1 MKDLKDCSKTDECS
15 SAEKGQGS
23 QPKTD
28 ECSSAEKGQSTDK
41 STTSTSPKAE

>member
-15 SAEKGQGS
+15 STEKVQGS

-28 ECSSAEKGQSTDK
+28 ECSSTEKVQCTDK
-41 STTSTSPKAE
+41 SIPTTSPKAE